1 MSSRRAAAI
10 LLVLMTST
18 VLIVGVSIIARVY
31 TTRAIA
37 SHQNHDLILCDQI
50 LSSAQESI
58 RYWLEHQA
66 STVVVDPVL
75 GAPIV
80 SCVDDSLG
88 IEGLGTR
95 VLISAWDQ
103 QGMWPENWAEIG
115 LDPPAIADSVGG
127 AVHHLGQFDSESR
140 LYPDHLKPSMFGG
153 VVATHN
159 PWPARS
165 GRTRSRGIASINV
178 NTAPEMLINQLFA
191 QFDLGNLDE
200 IIEQRKRGKFIAMS
214 QSARNQVGEEIMLVS
229 VSRVWSF
236 RTQVTVNQVTRSLW
250 CVYANQGGQWQ
261 LVQRTVIGESSH
273 E

>member
-1 MSSRRAAAI
+1 MNSRRAAAI
-10 LLVLMTST
+10 LLVMMTST
-18 VLIVGVSIIARVY
+18 VLIVGVSIIARLR

-37 SHQNHDLILCDQI
+37 SHQNHDLMLCDQI
-50 LSSAQESI
+50 LSSAQEPI
-58 RYWLEHQA
+58 RYWLEDQA
-66 STVVVDPVL
+66 STVVVDPAP

-80 SCVDDSLG
+80 SCIDDSFG
-88 IEGLGTR
+88 IEGLRTR

-103 QGMWPENWAEIG
+103 QGMWPGNWAEIG
-115 LDPPAIADSVGG
+115 LDPPAVPDSDGEP
-127 AVHHLGQFDSESR
+127 VHHLRQFDSESGV
-140 LYPDHLKPSMFGG
+140 YPDHLKPSMLGG

-178 NTAPEMLINQLFA
+178 NTAPEELINQLLA
-191 QFDLGNLDE
+191 RFDLGNLDE
-200 IIEQRKRGKFIAMS
+200 LIEERKRGKFIAMS
-214 QSARNQVGEEIMLVS
+214 LSARNEVGEEIMLVS

-236 RTQVTVNQVTRSLW
+236 RIQVTVNQVTRSQW

-261 LVQRTVIGESSH
+261 LVQRTVIGESSD

>member
-1 MSSRRAAAI
+1 MNSRRAAAI

-18 VLIVGVSIIARVY
+18 VLIVGVSIIARLH

-37 SHQNHDLILCDQI
+37 SHQNHDLMLCDQI
-50 LSSAQESI
+50 LASAHEPI

-66 STVVVDPVL
+66 STIVIDPSL
-75 GAPIV
+75 GAPII
-80 SCVDDSLG
+80 SFVDDSFG
-88 IEGLGTR
+88 TEGLRAR

-103 QGMWPENWAEIG
+103 QGMWPGNWADIG
-115 LDPPAIADSVGG
+115 LDPPAEPDSVGG
-127 AVHHLGQFDSESR
+127 SVHHLGEFDTESR
-140 LYPDHLKPSMFGG
+140 VYPDHHKPLMLGG

-178 NTAPEMLINQLFA
+178 NTAPEALINQLLA
-191 QFDLGNLDE
+191 RLDLGNLDE
-200 IIEQRKRGKFIAMS
+200 IIEQRKRGEFIAMS
-214 QSARNQVGEEIMLVS
+214 QSARNEVGEEIMLVS
-229 VSRVWSF
+229 FSRVWSF
-236 RTQVTVNQVTRSLW
+236 RIEVSVNQVTRSHW